1 MLWLICDLSG
11 ISHYLDPYMLGEY
24 KMAKL
29 GLSARIAALKLLD
42 GVLFERRP
50 LSDMTDAG
58 SDILR
63 KLTGSE
69 RARAQSLTISTLKH
83 LEPIDMLLDFYLKK
97 DPPLRARHI
106 LRLCAAELLVD
117 GISPHAAI
125 DSAVNLAK
133 LSRNTA
139 HLSGLINAVCRK
151 LNTEGRDHWVEHPTQ
166 QLPYYLRSLMLKD
179 HSEDAVKLM
188 EKAHVKIAPLDITVK
203 DPADVPELVSL
214 LDAEAIG
221 LDSLRLQKAGQVSAL
236 PGFTEG
242 AWWVQDFA
250 ASLPAKCFDDLE
262 GKAVLDLC
270 AAPGGKTL
278 QLAARGADVTAMDLS
293 KHRLV
298 RVHENLKRTGLTA
311 KVVTADVL
319 TWKPGVEYDAILLD
333 APCSA
338 TGTIRR
344 HPDLPFLKDKDMLKS
359 LVQLQEEMLQCAFRW
374 LKPGGQLVYST
385 CSLLQQEG
393 ENQITRFLERN
404 EQAEIAPIDPKQLD
418 VPAEWVNDQ
427 GYLRTLPSFW
437 ADIGGLDGFF
447 VARLNKKIG

>member
-1 MLWLICDLSG
+1 
-11 ISHYLDPYMLGEY
+11 
-24 KMAKL
+24 MAKP

-42 GVLFERRP
+42 GVVFEQRP
-50 LSDMTDAG
+50 LSEMTDAD

-69 RARAQSLTISTLKH
+69 RARAQSLVISTLKH
-83 LEPIDMLLDFYLKK
+83 LEPIDMLLDFFLQK

-106 LRLCAAELLVD
+106 LRLCAAELFVD

-133 LSRNTA
+133 LSRKTA

-151 LNTEGRDHWVEHPTQ
+151 LNTEGREHWAEHPTQ

-179 HSEDAVKLM
+179 YGEDAVALM
-188 EKAHVKIAPLDITVK
+188 EEAHVKNAPLDITVK
-203 DPADVPELVSL
+203 DPADVPELLSL
-214 LDAEAIG
+214 MDAEAIG
-221 LDSLRLQKAGQVSAL
+221 QDSLRLHKAGQVSAM

-250 ASLPAKCFDDLE
+250 AGLPAKCFDDLQ
-262 GKAVLDLC
+262 GKTVLDLC

-278 QLAARGADVTAMDLS
+278 QLAASGGDVTAMDLS

-298 RVHENLKRTGLTA
+298 RVHENLKRTGLSA

-319 TWKPGVEYDAILLD
+319 TWKPGIEYDAILLD

-344 HPDLPFLKDKDMLKS
+344 HPDLPFLKNKDVIKS
-359 LVQLQEEMLQCAFRW
+359 LVLLQEEMLHQAFRW

-385 CSLLQQEG
+385 CSLLRQEG
-393 ENQITRFLERN
+393 EDQIARFLDCN
-404 EQAEIAPIDPKQLD
+404 KQATVAPIDPKRLD
-418 VPAEWVNDQ
+418 VPAEWVSDQ
-427 GYLRTLPSFW
+427 GYLRTLPSYW

-447 VARLNKKIG
+447 VARLVKKIG